1 MVGSIAI
8 AGNGDLYVG
17 TGSNFDGSGGQGGS
31 GFRGDG
37 IWRATA
43 SNPGA
48 FEKVSLA
55 GGGDF
60 DVLATDALVADPREC
75 YASRVWVASMEG
87 YGYIDDGEFV
97 ELSGAATTL
106 YSATDMAIAPDGSY
120 CLVVGSN
127 GRVYRSLGVDANC
140 IQGGGDFTNLV
151 LLTQVGLSNNLD
163 GNLPQSG
170 IGRAR
175 VDISSD
181 TLDNGTYS
189 AFALYSSSGG
199 LFYGLYFSEWEA
211 NDGGGVGLAR

>member
-1 MVGSIAI
+1 
-8 AGNGDLYVG
+8 
-17 TGSNFDGSGGQGGS
+17 
-31 GFRGDG
+31 
-37 IWRATA
+37 
-43 SNPGA
+43 
-48 FEKVSLA
+48 
-55 GGGDF
+55 
-60 DVLATDALVADPREC
+60 
-75 YASRVWVASMEG
+75 MEG

-106 YSATDMAIAPDGSY
+106 YSTTDMAIAPDGSY

-211 NDGGGVGLAR
+211 NDGGWELVWPGEAGYTPLPRAQGYYDLALGIAKGYPDLAYVGGIELWRSGPNQQSRTSGSAFGSPVRKRFHASRCS